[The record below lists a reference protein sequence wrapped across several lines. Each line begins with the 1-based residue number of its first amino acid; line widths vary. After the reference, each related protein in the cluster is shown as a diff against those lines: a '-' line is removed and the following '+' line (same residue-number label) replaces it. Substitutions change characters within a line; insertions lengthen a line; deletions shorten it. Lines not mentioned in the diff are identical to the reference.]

1 MKALVKLLLLLL
13 PLIVVA
19 QQNNLVEYQFI
30 KKDGFNEIQKEYLVF
45 NDSDLYYI
53 NIKNDENLIFEDPKL
68 DKTKINFEPIYI
80 DLKRDTLYQNRLGI
94 KEKNSSKVAWFILA
108 EEKPKLVW
116 EITKES
122 KKILGYTTYKATAK
136 FRGRDYIA
144 WFTPDLSYNYGPWKL
159 NGLPGLILKVENDM
173 FSYEAKRIVLNSDK
187 IPTIPLLK
195 SLENSNAKYLLKDAV
210 TLENNWL
217 EYNRANNYASL
228 PAGVKIIEQPL
239 RQDERELNFDE

>member
-122 KKILGYTTYKATAK
+122 KKILGYTTYKATTK
-136 FRGRDYIA
+136 FRGRNYTA

-159 NGLPGLILKVENDM
+159 NGLPGLILKADTDL

-187 IPTIPLLK
+187 INAFSEWSNLK
-195 SLENSNAKYLLKDAV
+195 NRKNKLSIKEIIEI
-210 TLENNWL
+210 ENNWL
-217 EYNRANNYASL
+217 EYNRANIYASF
-228 PAGVKIIEQPL
+228 PPGVKIQEKPL
-239 RQDERELNFDE
+239 RADVRELTLDE

>member
-1 MKALVKLLLLLL
+1 MKFTTILILLLNT
-13 PLIVVA
+13 IMYA
-19 QQNNLVEYQFI
+19 QLNNLVQYKMVRSI
-30 KKDGFNEIQKEYLVF
+30 GMSEIESEYLVF
-45 NDSDLYYI
+45 NESELYYGNITKKDNLNFEDEKFDKTRI
-53 NIKNDENLIFEDPKL
+53 NFDPFYVNLKNDS
-68 DKTKINFEPIYI
+68 
-80 DLKRDTLYQNRLGI
+80 LYQKKYGI
-94 KEKNSSKVAWFILA
+94 ENKNSSKIILFTSV
-108 EEKPKLVW
+108 ESYPVIKWKV
-116 EITKES
+116 TKEMQN
-122 KKILGYTTYKATAK
+122 ILGYTTYKATTN
-136 FRGRDYIA
+136 FRGRAYTA
-144 WFTPDLSYNYGPWKL
+144 WFAPELPYNYGPWKL

-187 IPTIPLLK
+187 TPTIPLLK